1 MTPSVRSGQ
10 KEAELQAADVAD
22 VAPCAPCDDQDQEL
36 TRDKCE
42 PWIGWLEAGRKYL
55 LLVANREMGYDL
67 KSKEGA
73 SDLVQETLL
82 EAYRDLGR
90 FTGRTEKEMRGWL
103 RRLLMHKVAH
113 AVRRYRHVGKR
124 RLAREVS
131 LDSGDSSRTLVNAL
145 ATDQTSPGG
154 HAVRREEEAAVLAAL
169 DRLPERMRFTVLW
182 RHHEACSFDELGR
195 RLGCSNVAARK
206 LWLRA
211 LELLQ
216 RELNSGTEM

>member
-1 MTPSVRSGQ
+1 MQSSLRGGH
-10 KEAELQAADVAD
+10 
-22 VAPCAPCDDQDQEL
+22 
-36 TRDKCE
+36 E
-42 PWIGWLEAGRKYL
+42 PWIGWLEACRKYL
-55 LLVANREMGYDL
+55 LLVANRELSPDL
-67 KSKEGA
+67 KTKEGA

-82 EAYRDLGR
+82 EGYRDLGR

-124 RLAREVS
+124 RVGLEVPARLEHFFQDHVS
-131 LDSGDSSRTLVNAL
+131 IL
-145 ATDQTSPGG
+145 ATDETSPGG
-154 HAVRREEEAAVLAAL
+154 LAVQREEEAALLAAL

-211 LELLQ
+211 LEQLQ
-216 RELNSGTEM
+216 RELSSGNES